1 MAPRVGLI
9 INKQLEDML
18 HSLGK
23 ANSPELIDA
32 ARALRGGIRKAIR
45 PKSKQVSAPGETPI
59 GKSGG
64 LEKSVISGAVGTGQR
79 VAVTK
84 FTAPLLQFGVDTHA
98 DRSVPRSRR
107 DLFTGLG
114 REVKALS
121 ERAFV
126 RKAERRGL
134 GSRKT
139 RQQKLDPRPFMEKGL
154 ANAGE
159 AMQDV
164 FVSAVQRR
172 TPHSSL

>member
-1 MAPRVGLI
+1 MPRVGLI
-9 INKQLEDML
+9 VNRELDSML
-18 HSLGK
+18 HNLGK

-32 ARALRGGIRKAIR
+32 ARALRTGIRKTIR
-45 PKSKQVSAPGETPI
+45 PRSKQVSAPGEPPI

-84 FTAPLLQFGVDTHA
+84 FTGPLLQFGVDTHRDTA
-98 DRSVPRSRR
+98 VPRSRR

-121 ERAFV
+121 EKAFI
-126 RKAERRGL
+126 RKSERRAG

-139 RQQKLDPRPFMEKGL
+139 RQQKLEPRPFMEKGL
-154 ANAGE
+154 AAAHE

-164 FVSAVQRR
+164 FVSAIQRR
-172 TPHSSL
+172 TPRS